1 MTRVKHQRYI
11 RSSDLTPKE
20 ELDNFLTEH
29 IKYLPREKKRV
40 ERFFKENG
48 INGETL
54 ETNLKELEK
63 IIKERDELKE
73 IMIANQNIRIRNLQ
87 DLLENSRPMLHQER
101 IPIGRHQ
108 DQLERNRGGRQ
119 QEINR
124 LRYENQFLSHVVVEV
139 IGGAQREISELH
151 DDNQRLHQDLE
162 IGRRLS
168 ENRTANQNIQ
178 IRNLQERV
186 EQSERGML
194 MLTRQNAFRLD
205 HNIDTNAFHLDH
217 NMDTDEYN

>member
-1 MTRVKHQRYI
+1 MTRAKHQRYT
-11 RSSDLTPKE
+11 RSSDLTLKE

-29 IKYLPREKKRV
+29 IKYLQREKKRV

-48 INGETL
+48 INGENL
-54 ETNLKELEK
+54 ETNLEELEK

-73 IMIANQNIRIRNLQ
+73 CIDKLIEESNEFKKSI
-87 DLLENSRPMLHQER
+87 DENKITRTFSRC
-101 IPIGRHQ
+101 G
-108 DQLERNRGGRQ
+108 
-119 QEINR
+119 
-124 LRYENQFLSHVVVEV
+124 EV

-151 DDNQRLHQDLE
+151 DDNQRLRQDLE
-162 IGRRLS
+162 VRRRLGK
-168 ENRTANQNIQ
+168 NRIANQNVQ

-186 EQSERGML
+186 EQSERGMP

-205 HNIDTNAFHLDH
+205 HNMDTDAFRLDH